1 MDPENPDVASDPST
15 DTQAEQ
21 TTDTATVK
29 DAPPKDILERMDER
43 MGEVAKD
50 DTEDDTDPQAT
61 AKGKKADPKA
71 KEEKAVDGKDEVK
84 PEGEAKAKAEPDTI
98 PMKAFEARVGKLTE
112 QKRALQTDL
121 SSANLEKA
129 K

>member
-71 KEEKAVDGKDEVK
+71 KEEKAVDGKLQDIAGHAIARIPESDLEVV
-84 PEGEAKAKAEPDTI
+84 GVRI
-98 PMKAFEARVGKLTE
+98 PRT
-112 QKRALQTDL
+112 TD
-121 SSANLEKA
+121 
-129 K
+129 